1 MNKFFCFKN
10 FPNILTIS
18 RIVVIPIILVI
29 VAIEPFGTIYQFTI
43 FSNDNQWKLSS
54 NITINFLIGGILFI
68 LACITDWLDGFLS
81 RKYKIVS
88 DFGKIWDPIA
98 DKILINSIFI
108 LFAYL
113 KIVPWYFAV
122 LIIVRDVIVDGFRM
136 FLSSKNI
143 IFPAKFS
150 GKLKTVMQMLAI
162 IILFFIFNDASNI
175 LNFSLFFIQNLF
187 VIFAVIA
194 SLYSCFEYMKF
205 FVSYKK
211 REIQKI

>member
-10 FPNILTIS
+10 LPNILTIS
-18 RIVVIPIILVI
+18 RIIFIPIILAI
-29 VAIEPFGTIYQFTI
+29 VAIEPLGTIYQFTI
-43 FSNDNQWKLSS
+43 FGSDNQWKLNS
-54 NITINFLIGGILFI
+54 NITINFLIGGILFV
-68 LACITDWLDGFLS
+68 LASITDWLDGFLS

-98 DKILINSIFI
+98 DKILINSIFV

-150 GKLKTVMQMLAI
+150 GKLKTVMQMFAI
-162 IILFFIFNDASNI
+162 IILFFIFNDSSNI
-175 LNFSLFFIQNLF
+175 LNFSHFFIQNLF
-187 VIFAVIA
+187 VIFAVMA
-194 SLYSCFEYMKF
+194 SLYSC
-205 FVSYKK
+205 
-211 REIQKI
+211 